1 MGEGRRREFIR
12 LAAAAGAVVIT
23 MAGVLTGVGLILVNS
38 GSKSTVSSADTRAAP
53 ATAKQ
58 ADQRITTVAAGKAPL
73 AVGALGAS
81 APRTLSIPAIGLDR
95 DKIIEL
101 GQTSYGAMEV
111 PGNAGTVGWF
121 TQSRT
126 PGEPGVSVI
135 AGHIR
140 FAHERGAFYQLAELS
155 PGDVVTITRH
165 DGSTADFTVYRVE
178 TRPDATGGLTR
189 AAGTAAV
196 AGSSPELRLV
206 TGGAR
211 FDSLPGEHVNEL
223 VVFARMTGTG

>member
-1 MGEGRRREFIR
+1 MGDNRRREFVR
-12 LAAAAGAVVIT
+12 LTAAAGAVVVT
-23 MAGVLTGVGLILVNS
+23 LAGVLAGVGLILANS
-38 GSKSTVSSADTRAAP
+38 ATKGNASSVAAGAAQ

-58 ADQRITTVAAGKAPL
+58 AGQRSTTVTAGQTPD
-73 AVGALGAS
+73 AVDALDPS
-81 APRTLSIPAIGLDR
+81 APRSLSIPAIGLGLDSV
-95 DKIIEL
+95 IEL

-121 TQSRT
+121 TQSKT
-126 PGEPGVSVI
+126 PGERGVCVL

-155 PGDVVTITRH
+155 PGDIVNVTRQ
-165 DGSTADFTVYRVE
+165 DGSSAEFTVYRVE
-178 TRPDATGGLTR
+178 SHPDATGGQAR
-189 AAGTAAV
+189 AAGTAAT
-196 AGSSPELRLV
+196 GDTPELRLV

-223 VVFARMTGTG
+223 IVFARLTGTT

>member
-1 MGEGRRREFIR
+1 MGDGRRREFVR

-38 GSKSTVSSADTRAAP
+38 GSKSTVSSADTRVAQP
-53 ATAKQ
+53 TAKQ
-58 ADQRITTVAAGKAPL
+58 AGQRITTVTAGKAPH
-73 AVGALGAS
+73 AVGALDAS
-81 APRTLSIPAIGLDR
+81 APRTLSIPAIGLGQDT
-95 DKIIEL
+95 IIEL

-165 DGSTADFTVYRVE
+165 DGSSANFTVYRVE
-178 TRPDATGGLTR
+178 TRPGTTGGLAHAVGT
-189 AAGTAAV
+189 TAADS
-196 AGSSPELRLV
+196 SSPELRLV

-211 FDSLPGEHVNEL
+211 FDSLPGEHVSEL
-223 VVFARMTGTG
+223 VVFARLTGTG